1 MPNRIVIRVDGD
13 NSIGLGHLTRCMALA
28 CMLRKDFDL
37 FFISKVIPEQI
48 NNEIINLGFKIKII
62 VEEIQFFEFL
72 NSKDIIVLDHYGLDT
87 AYQRTIK
94 ELGCKLVCI
103 DDLHEQFF
111 HADLIINH
119 APNVKASSYQTSTY
133 TQFALG
139 LDYVLLRPV
148 FLQRALTK
156 RTEPNLNIAFVCF
169 GGSDNKNLTKLVVD
183 ILVPDERFEIINVV
197 IGSAYQHADKLAE
210 SIQSDQRFKLYHG
223 INEEEMADLIS
234 TSSIAIVPASGILQE
249 VLALGCRAVSGI
261 YVDNQRQIYENYK
274 LMNAFED
281 AGTFIA
287 EEIKTAIDKAFN
299 NNINTGKPPLIDGKS
314 GERLLNKFK
323 QLINE
328 DNLTLSVAIAE
339 DVDLTYK
346 WAKDKTIRKYSFA
359 THEITFDEHAKWFL
373 SKVNSEDNYYFIA
386 LLNGDNIGS
395 IRFDLKEGG
404 AIISYLLDPLYHQ
417 KGLGGI
423 LLKKG
428 LEFLI
433 SMNNANVNF
442 VKGYVMAENI
452 SSIKTFVALGYE
464 MEKEGEYLRFIK
476 KIK

>member
-1 MPNRIVIRVDGD
+1 LNNKIYFRADG
-13 NSIGLGHLTRCMALA
+13 NAQIGLGHLTRCVALA
-28 CMLRKDFDL
+28 QMLKSTF
-37 FFISKVIPEQI
+37 
-48 NNEIINLGFKIKII
+48 EIIFVCK
-62 VEEIQFFEFL
+62 EITKEFILELDKLEVKLILISNETDFFEFL

-139 LDYVLLRPV
+139 LDYVLLRPI

-156 RTEPNLNIAFVCF
+156 RIEPHINIAFVCF
-169 GGSDNKNLTKLVVD
+169 GGSDSKNLTKVVVELL
-183 ILVPDERFEIINVV
+183 ISDERFKIINIV
-197 IGSAYQHADKLAE
+197 IGSAYEHVDELIDRIKA
-210 SIQSDQRFKLYHG
+210 DQRFKLYHG
-223 INEEEMADLIS
+223 IDQKEMANLIS
-234 TSSIAIVPASGILQE
+234 DSSIAIVPASGILQE

-261 YVDNQRQIYENYK
+261 YVENQRQIYENYK

-287 EEIKTAIDKAFN
+287 EEIKTAIDNAYKN
-299 NNINTGKPPLIDGKS
+299 NTNTGKPPLIDGKS

-323 QLINE
+323 QLINQ
-328 DNLTLSVAIAE
+328 DNLTLRLAIAD

-386 LLNGDNIGS
+386 LLDGDNIGS
-395 IRFDLKEGG
+395 IRFDLKDGG

-417 KGLGGI
+417 KGLGGV